1 MLRSRER
8 GRCAAG
14 PAPILAAAVV
24 HRGEEPSICGDGGT
38 GNLFFGRCSLRCR
51 FCQNHEISQGGRG
64 EEVTVEQL
72 AAAMVRLQDRGVDT
86 VGLVTST
93 HFTPAVA
100 EALRR
105 ARTMGLTVPVVH
117 NGSGID
123 SDEAL
128 ALLDG
133 LVDVYLPDLKWG
145 RAAEAEQYSGAGWYP
160 EVARRAIRS
169 MAEQVGPL
177 QLRDDGIARRGL
189 IVRHMV
195 LPDDAAGSAEL
206 LAWLADEVPGCAVS
220 LLRQYRPMHRI
231 HGDER
236 LDRSITDEEYREVVE
251 MAEWMGFDPLFVQED
266 ECQEVGVPD
275 WGRDG
280 VFVWD

>member
-1 MLRSRER
+1 M
-8 GRCAAG
+8 
-14 PAPILAAAVV
+14 
-24 HRGEEPSICGDGGT
+24 D
-38 GNLFFGRCSLRCR
+38 
-51 FCQNHEISQGGRG
+51 
-64 EEVTVEQL
+64 QL
-72 AAAMVRLQDRGVDT
+72 ATAMVRLQEQGVDA
-86 VGLVTST
+86 VGLVTPT

-100 EALRR
+100 ESLRL
-105 ARTMGLTVPVVH
+105 ARERGLSVPVVH

-128 ALLDG
+128 TLFRG

-145 RAAEAEQYSGAGWYP
+145 RAAEAERYSGASWYP
-160 EVARRAIRS
+160 EVARRAIRQ
-169 MAEQVGPL
+169 MADQAGRLE
-177 QLRDDGIARRGL
+177 LRDDGIARRGL

-195 LPDDAAGSAEL
+195 LPDDAAGSMEL

-231 HGDER
+231 RGDSR
-236 LDRSITDEEYREVVE
+236 LDRPITDEEYREVVE

-275 WGRDG
+275 WDRDG
-280 VFVWD
+280 IFIWD